1 MAFTQAQLQTEL
13 DSAAS
18 GLNCII
24 TKFDAAGGSATDV
37 GVQNFNTSARKTGI
51 VQIAQS
57 NTASQAAA
65 ALLTAL
71 S

>member
-51 VQIAQS
+51 VQIAQT
-57 NTASQAAA
+57 NTAAQAATALLA
-65 ALLTAL
+65 AL

>member
-1 MAFTQAQLQTEL
+1 MAFTEAQLQAQL
-13 DSAAS
+13 DSS

-24 TKFDAAGGSATDV
+24 TKFDNTASASFTDV

-57 NTASQAAA
+57 NTAAQAAA

>member
-1 MAFTQAQLQTEL
+1 MAFTQAQLQTEIN
-13 DSAAS
+13 SS

-37 GVQNFNTSARKTGI
+37 GVQNLNTSARKTGI
-51 VQIAQS
+51 VQVAQT
-57 NTASQAAA
+57 NTAAQAAA
-65 ALLTAL
+65 AILAAL

>member
-24 TKFDAAGGSATDV
+24 TKFDSAGGSATDV

-51 VQIAQS
+51 VQIAQT
-57 NTASQAAA
+57 NTAAQAATALLA
-65 ALLTAL
+65 AL

>member
-51 VQIAQS
+51 VQIAQT
-57 NTASQAAA
+57 NTAAQAAA
-65 ALLTAL
+65 ALLAAL

>member
-1 MAFTQAQLQTEL
+1 MAFTQAQLQTEI
-13 DSAAS
+13 DAS

-24 TKFDAAGGSATDV
+24 TKFDDAGGSATDV
-37 GVQNFNTSARKTGI
+37 GVQNFNTSARKTGV

-57 NTASQAAA
+57 NSAAQAAA

>member
-1 MAFTQAQLQTEL
+1 MAFTQAQLQTEI
-13 DSAAS
+13 DAS

-57 NTASQAAA
+57 NSAAQAAA